1 MSVYSYYFA
10 YSPLN
15 EFRPISFKETREI
28 LIFLASMALFCT
40 NKSPN
45 GVTLPRKFFNILDL
59 GYFGPKGAVKVKQ
72 HVPHMYDY
80 VYQCYANEYSLYFG
94 SQDIINS

>member
-1 MSVYSYYFA
+1 M
-10 YSPLN
+10 
-15 EFRPISFKETREI
+15 
-28 LIFLASMALFCT
+28 
-40 NKSPN
+40 
-45 GVTLPRKFFNILDL
+45 DL

-94 SQDIINS
+94 SQDIINSWEGGQQGDPLGPFLFSLAINDLIKSVEFMVLGW